1 MECIYSLFVFY
12 INMVTTILSYSNQ
25 CDKRVKGVLHP
36 NFCHNLLTLE
46 LLQTCMS
53 LFLLLNTKEYILK
66 NDWNQM
72 VSWHHWFW

>member
-1 MECIYSLFVFY
+1 MYFISIWLQQDYPIQ
-12 INMVTTILSYSNQ
+12 INVIKS
-25 CDKRVKGVLHP
+25 VKGILHP
-36 NFCHNLLTLE
+36 NFCHNLLTLK

-72 VSWHHWFW
+72 V